1 MTWEL
6 KHSVIAE
13 VNRQTAWAFYS
24 NIDNWRRIEGD
35 STQFEV
41 DGPFQTGTHIT
52 AKAHGQDPRHSTLTE
67 VEPPA
72 RVVVQMD
79 LNEAVLRFTWTFEEL
94 PDNRTRLT
102 QHVLLEGPGAQGYVP
117 IMEEYLSRN
126 IGKGMEKLAEEMA
139 RFDKTRERS
148 RDDSVVDDMNG

>member
-35 STQFEV
+35 STRFEV

-72 RVVVQMD
+72 RVVP
-79 LNEAVLRFTWTFEEL
+79 FF
-94 PDNRTRLT
+94 
-102 QHVLLEGPGAQGYVP
+102 
-117 IMEEYLSRN
+117 
-126 IGKGMEKLAEEMA
+126 
-139 RFDKTRERS
+139 
-148 RDDSVVDDMNG
+148 

>member
-94 PDNRTRLT
+94 PDNRTRHST
-102 QHVLLEGPGAQGYVP
+102 CPAGRAGRPGICANHGRISLQEHRQG
-117 IMEEYLSRN
+117 
-126 IGKGMEKLAEEMA
+126 
-139 RFDKTRERS
+139 
-148 RDDSVVDDMNG
+148 NGEVS

>member
-35 STQFEV
+35 STQYEA

-52 AKAHGQDPRHSTLTE
+52 AQAHAQDLRHSTLTE
-67 VEPPA
+67 DEPPA
-72 RVVVQMD
+72 RVAAQMD
-79 LNEAVLRFTWTFEEL
+79 LNEAVVRSTGPREDLR
-94 PDNRTRLT
+94 DHRTRPT
-102 QHVLLEGPGAQGYVP
+102 Q
-117 IMEEYLSRN
+117 
-126 IGKGMEKLAEEMA
+126 
-139 RFDKTRERS
+139 
-148 RDDSVVDDMNG
+148 RDPA